1 MSSFPGLQEYFD
13 PEDVL
18 FDERPWAILKTDK
31 LAGYMAQVAVVGHKC
46 DKFDVVQF
54 LDEEDSIRGECWW
67 CKTTIPEGV
76 QGLWQMLNWE
86 NLPKMRQYETDG
98 ASWAAIPVEKRF
110 EKTTTQ
116 VDSATHANQNSKTS
130 CTRNPKAYK
139 AKKMCSRVGSW
150 APHKKKQSIVGR
162 YKAP

>member
-13 PEDVL
+13 PDDVL

-31 LAGYMAQVAVVGHKC
+31 LAGYMAQVAVIGHKC

-67 CKTTIPEGV
+67 CKTSIPEAV

-86 NLPKMRQYETDG
+86 NLPKMRQYETDV
-98 ASWAAIPVEKRF
+98 AWAAIPPDKRF
-110 EKTTTQ
+110 SKKQTQ
-116 VDSATHANQNSKTS
+116 VGHATAATHTA
-130 CTRNPKAYK
+130 
-139 AKKMCSRVGSW
+139 AKHYS
-150 APHKKKQSIVGR
+150 PTHKKKYERAIQ
-162 YKAP
+162 